1 MSEKEHSKTVLAAI
15 LPNRKDLLEYAMVR
29 LTPDHFEPPYK
40 NIFYMLDKYFQVA
53 KGILTRQGVED
64 ILRRTGVTDFGVIAV
79 YLEHYDALVAQE
91 VSEEDFRWSVDE
103 LNELL
108 AKRETEEALLEGIN
122 IIKNGVQTTKG
133 KELKGHTDAR
143 ATILEK
149 FASIELKYQT
159 QETPDGDIKDEK
171 DEILKE
177 YETLKAMRALG
188 GSQGIK
194 WGVPSLD
201 EITGGSQ
208 PGELVL
214 VVGYSSSGKSSFC
227 VQAAWHGAIMQGKN
241 MVFVTSETLRPQIRR
256 KIVARHSKLPMF
268 NYPQGLDTND
278 MKFGRLTDEEERVL
292 RDVVED
298 LAYNSS
304 YGKLELVQIPRGSSI
319 LTFENTLNRYQDQYQ
334 VDGCVMDYLA
344 LLRAARKRNAVHE
357 EMSDTMKEAKNIA
370 ATFDNGR
377 GIPLISPWQVT
388 RAQKEL
394 ADKLGYYTTL
404 ALSDTK
410 ESTNSADVIVAF
422 LESGQQTRYSKLSG
436 AIIKNRDGAQSG
448 VLEIDVD
455 YATSHFT
462 DASVNAPVSIM
473 SDSIDFLGLN

>member
-29 LTPDHFEPPYK
+29 LTPDHFESPYRA
-40 NIFYMLDKYFQVA
+40 IFSMMDKYFQVA

-64 ILRRTGVTDFGVIAV
+64 ILKRSGVTDFGVTAV
-79 YLEHYDALVAQE
+79 YLEHYDALAAQD

-103 LNELL
+103 LVELL
-108 AKRETEEALLEGIN
+108 AQKETEQALLEGIN
-122 IIKNGVQTTKG
+122 IIKNGVQTVKG
-133 KELKGHTDAR
+133 KELKGHSDAR
-143 ATILEK
+143 AAIVEK
-149 FASIELKYQT
+149 FASIELKYQP
-159 QETPDGDIKDEK
+159 QDTPDGDIRTEK
-171 DEILKE
+171 DEILAE
-177 YETLKAMRALG
+177 YENIKAMRQLG
-188 GSQGIK
+188 TFQGIK

-227 VQAAWHGAIMQGKN
+227 VQAAWQGSIMQGKN

-278 MKFGRLTDEEERVL
+278 MKFGRLTDQEEKVL
-292 RDVVED
+292 REVVED

-304 YGKLELVQIPRGSSI
+304 YGKLELVQVPRGSSI
-319 LTFENTLNRYQDQYQ
+319 LTFENTLNRYQDQYR
-334 VDGCVMDYLA
+334 VDGCIMDYLA

-410 ESTNSADVIVAF
+410 ESTNSADVIVSF
-422 LESGQQTRYSKLSG
+422 LESGQQTRFTKLSG
-436 AIIKNRDGAQSG
+436 AVIKNRDGAQSG

-462 DASVNAPVSIM
+462 DASQAVSGGIM
-473 SDSIDFLGLN
+473 SDSTDWLI